1 MVLNA
6 LPAHCI
12 KLLPAPKAQGS
23 HQQLQRAVPLF
34 PIPSMLYIPAA
45 FFKPIHKIIT
55 VIVATLMICPCIL
68 MIEKKD
74 PVMGGNTK
82 HCFDKGA
89 MDLRIEWF
97 CLDKENKL

>member
-1 MVLNA
+1 MHYQPTASNYFQH
-6 LPAHCI
+6 PR
-12 KLLPAPKAQGS
+12 P
-23 HQQLQRAVPLF
+23 RAAINNCNGLFHFF

-45 FFKPIHKIIT
+45 FFKPIHKITT
-55 VIVATLMICPCIL
+55 VIVAALMICLCIL

-82 HCFDKGA
+82 HCIDKGA